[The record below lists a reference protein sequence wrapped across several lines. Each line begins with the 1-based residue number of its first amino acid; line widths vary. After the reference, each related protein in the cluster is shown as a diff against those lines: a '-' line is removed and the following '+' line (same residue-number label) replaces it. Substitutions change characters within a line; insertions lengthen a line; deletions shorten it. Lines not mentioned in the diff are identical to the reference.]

1 MATNSD
7 ELADELISVCRT
19 AIGDE
24 LRSITYFTED
34 DYEQLYLREDLERDA
49 DLDRFVANERLGFRS
64 QETYGESELG
74 AYEFTIRVFEWG
86 YITRVLS
93 DDHGV
98 YVTTDPLNMNE
109 FKEVATAAETVLES
123 LEE

>member
-1 MATNSD
+1 MPTNSD

-64 QETYGESELG
+64 QET
-74 AYEFTIRVFEWG
+74 
-86 YITRVLS
+86 
-93 DDHGV
+93 
-98 YVTTDPLNMNE
+98 
-109 FKEVATAAETVLES
+109 
-123 LEE
+123 